1 MGDYLLVFIS
11 TVQKT
16 YVKLH
21 NNSEQNNRKMKFIK
35 EIPNDFCKA
44 SLYAWNNKFIIKF
57 EAGMYE
63 QTYKVNEY
71 DVAGE
76 DEIEEMIGDSFMEK
90 VVNRF
95 KEMSED
101 FENILDSVD

>member
-1 MGDYLLVFIS
+1 
-11 TVQKT
+11 
-16 YVKLH
+16 
-21 NNSEQNNRKMKFIK
+21 MKFIK

-76 DEIEEMIGDSFMEK
+76 DEIDEMMGDSFLEK